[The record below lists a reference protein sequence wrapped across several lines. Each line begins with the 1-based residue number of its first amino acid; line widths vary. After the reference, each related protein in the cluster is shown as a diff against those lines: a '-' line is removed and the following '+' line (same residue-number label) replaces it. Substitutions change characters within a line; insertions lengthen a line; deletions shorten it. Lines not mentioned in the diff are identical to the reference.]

1 MHEEMKKVL
10 KAGICSFVLAVIC
23 SICALESRAQTLPLQ
38 RCNTWDQVLFK
49 DDQGRTIWLIEE
61 GCSGFSNGADIA
73 LALSQ
78 PGGPKKI
85 FFKFDD
91 ASWDA
96 DYNGQTTPSVKWIS
110 RDHLE
115 VSIGAVAAILKK
127 LDRIDG
133 VHITYKI
140 GHVLYK

>member
-1 MHEEMKKVL
+1 MKKVIE
-10 KAGICSFVLAVIC
+10 GSVYPFMLAVIG
-23 SICALESRAQTLPLQ
+23 STCALESRAQTLPLQ
-38 RCNTWDQVLFK
+38 RCDTWERVLLK
-49 DDQGRTIWLIEE
+49 DDQGRTVWLIEE

-73 LALSQ
+73 IALSKSG
-78 PGGPKKI
+78 GGPKGT

-91 ASWDA
+91 ASWNA

-140 GHVLYK
+140 GHVLDE